1 MATDPVVHPPLSGS
15 TFGMSILPDPRNVR
29 VVRLVGSGIAL
40 LAGFD
45 PELIDDFKIALD
57 EMAST
62 LLELADSS
70 PLDFTFG
77 IDEQNGV
84 DVRATAS
91 VAPGA
96 AVDESRFA
104 FTERVLNVVAE
115 SHDLTIEGNLAEFT
129 MSVPSAV
136 VLDPE
141 TEIEV
146 LEVDDA

>member
-40 LAGFD
+40 LA
-45 PELIDDFKIALD
+45 ALD

-115 SHDLTIEGNLAEFT
+115 SHDLKIEGNLAEFT